1 MPQNEDKLAF
11 ATERAYALAR
21 SGNFEDFASIERAL
35 FAEGF
40 EVEVPQLERLRLRDT
55 LDEICIANRQ
65 FQAKAATARDDS
77 APTM

>member
-1 MPQNEDKLAF
+1 LEPRRRPVVPVKHADRYRN
-11 ATERAYALAR
+11 ERAHAITI
-21 SGNFEDFASIERAL
+21 ASSKP
-35 FAEGF
+35 
-40 EVEVPQLERLRLRDT
+40 VEVPQLERLRLRDT